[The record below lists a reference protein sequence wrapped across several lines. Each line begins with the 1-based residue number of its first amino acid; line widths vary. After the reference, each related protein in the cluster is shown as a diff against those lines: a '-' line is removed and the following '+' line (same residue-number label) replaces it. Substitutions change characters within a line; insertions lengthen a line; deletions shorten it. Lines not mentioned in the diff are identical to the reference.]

1 MSTLPSCKFWE
12 KCYRKNPD
20 HLKQYQHPSRQSTT
34 DDKDD
39 DGEVETKQTDSQ
51 KVTDC
56 KPSEED
62 DGTTRG
68 ENRKELTS
76 EDQTKRKRR
85 ASYDSGEEGRG
96 GDDDKQNVSNRQKK
110 MKLLNRA
117 EASANEKTIENSRTD
132 KIGEREK
139 HLRQDSGEK
148 GIPEEDDAEKDDD
161 DVDEDDDFLAIVYTG
176 KKDVKIDDYTST
188 SSVTDQKPL
197 SSLPLGELL
206 QKMYSMEF
214 PTDISD
220 FWNFCCS
227 KSPLNPLKALAEGG
241 LLLVGP
247 FDILALKRKDDKIPS
262 DADVHLHWRFFFD
275 PPELTTVFAVT
286 SSDAADSAELEG
298 LHYGHFRD
306 DPREMPTFVVSS
318 SKSQEH
324 LLTRVG
330 GNLFAAAIFHLNYM
344 IRLIGSKKRKQRMK
358 ELAADLT
365 AAAKTKGYST
375 QGKTDMEK
383 QREKKKVAKP
393 FHGVGMVV
401 PFDKETQVG
410 YRELPETNAT
420 LKRLFSSWCDLPS
433 GASPDEDEQH
443 FGPIQ
448 RILTTIQFANDE
460 CDPGQGLEMGLD
472 LFSFGHEKLK
482 DVVLSVLPLAYK
494 LLDRHLFA
502 DMAENHM
509 QNRTD
514 SLVPKLF

>member
-20 HLKQYQHPSRQSTT
+20 HLKQYQHPFRQSTT

-176 KKDVKIDDYTST
+176 KKDVKIDDDTST

-206 QKMYSMEF
+206 QVCFFYPQNEEGKKHFFIRYRHLSMGPIGRRNLCDSF
-214 PTDISD
+214 PPSAEDVLDGISHGYPR
-220 FWNFCCS
+220 F
-227 KSPLNPLKALAEGG
+227 LE
-241 LLLVGP
+241 LLL
-247 FDILALKRKDDKIPS
+247 LKVS
-262 DADVHLHWRFFFD
+262 TQSF
-275 PPELTTVFAVT
+275 
-286 SSDAADSAELEG
+286 EG
-298 LHYGHFRD
+298 LG
-306 DPREMPTFVVSS
+306 
-318 SKSQEH
+318 
-324 LLTRVG
+324 
-330 GNLFAAAIFHLNYM
+330 
-344 IRLIGSKKRKQRMK
+344 
-358 ELAADLT
+358 
-365 AAAKTKGYST
+365 
-375 QGKTDMEK
+375 
-383 QREKKKVAKP
+383 
-393 FHGVGMVV
+393 
-401 PFDKETQVG
+401 
-410 YRELPETNAT
+410 
-420 LKRLFSSWCDLPS
+420 
-433 GASPDEDEQH
+433 
-443 FGPIQ
+443 
-448 RILTTIQFANDE
+448 
-460 CDPGQGLEMGLD
+460 
-472 LFSFGHEKLK
+472 
-482 DVVLSVLPLAYK
+482 
-494 LLDRHLFA
+494 
-502 DMAENHM
+502 
-509 QNRTD
+509 
-514 SLVPKLF
+514 